1 VFQKYYPPTGSSPG
15 TLAAPPDALETK
27 ITIARYGLDFK
38 ELRPVADVDELT
50 SILEG
55 RDPSERLWV
64 HVEGLKSVETL
75 ARVGQIF
82 RVHPLAL
89 EDAVNVPHRPSIQSF
104 EHQDLIVAWT
114 VRLSAQKLFGQ
125 SEAESATT
133 DESTEVISEDLEG
146 LWCDPDFA
154 QIAIFFGEGYVLTI
168 AERPE
173 RILEPIRERLRA
185 EQSRM
190 RSLGTDYLAYAILDA
205 VVDSYY
211 PVMERLGEHLDELE
225 TIAFVRP
232 RQSLLK
238 EIHSVRRVLLHLRKG
253 IWPLRDALS
262 GWQHN
267 HAGRLS
273 DTVRI
278 YLRDTYDHSVQ
289 LVDVIESYREAVSE
303 LLNTYLS
310 ALAQRTNEVMKT
322 LTMMSSIFIPLTFL
336 AGLYGMNFHF
346 MPELRWKWS
355 YPILLAIMLAVVVIL
370 LRYFRERGWLGG
382 NGD

>member
-1 VFQKYYPPTGSSPG
+1 MFQKTHPPTGSSPG
-15 TLAAPPDALETK
+15 TLAAPPDALET
-27 ITIARYGLDFK
+27 TISLARYGADFI
-38 ELRPVADVDELT
+38 EFRQIADVAEIAAL
-50 SILEG
+50 LEG
-55 RDPSERLWV
+55 PVLSERIWI
-64 HVEGLKSVETL
+64 HVEGLKSTETL
-75 ARVGQIF
+75 AQLGQIF

-104 EHQDLIVAWT
+104 DHHDLIVAWT
-114 VRLSAQKLFGQ
+114 VRLSSQGL
-125 SEAESATT
+125 
-133 DESTEVISEDLEG
+133 DSTEGSSSRSENVGSEENAEEF
-146 LWCDPDFA
+146 WCDPDFA
-154 QIAIFFGEGYVLTI
+154 QIAIFFSEKYVLTI

-173 RILEPIRERLRA
+173 RILDPIRERLRA

-190 RSLGTDYLAYAILDA
+190 RTLGTDYLAYAILDA

-211 PVMERLGEHLDELE
+211 PVMERLGEHLNQLE

-232 RQSLLK
+232 RQSLLQ

-267 HAGRLS
+267 HSGRLS
-273 DTVRI
+273 DTVRV
-278 YLRDTYDHSVQ
+278 YLRDTYDHTVQ

-310 ALAQRTNEVMKT
+310 ALTQRTNEVMKT
-322 LTMMSSIFIPLTFL
+322 LTMMSTIFIPLTFL

-346 MPELRWKWS
+346 MPELRWRWS
-355 YPILLAIMLAVVVIL
+355 YPIVLAVMLLVVVIL
-370 LRYFRERGWLGG
+370 LRYFRQRGWLGG
-382 NGD
+382 NGE

>member
-1 VFQKYYPPTGSSPG
+1 MFQKYYPPTGSSPG
-15 TLAAPPDALETK
+15 TLAAPPDALDTR
-27 ITIARYGLDFK
+27 ITVARYGVGF
-38 ELRPVADVDELT
+38 EEFRPVADPAELA
-50 SILEG
+50 SLLEE

-75 ARVGQIF
+75 VRIGQVF

-114 VRLSAQKLFGQ
+114 VRLSARKLRGELEPD
-125 SEAESATT
+125 SGAPDDSDELDPEEA
-133 DESTEVISEDLEG
+133 EG

-232 RQSLLK
+232 RASLLK
-238 EIHSVRRVLLHLRKG
+238 EIHSVRRALLHLRKG

-278 YLRDTYDHSVQ
+278 YLRDTYDHTVQ

-310 ALAQRTNEVMKT
+310 ALTQRTNEVMKT

-336 AGLYGMNFHF
+336 AGLYGMNFHY
-346 MPELRWKWS
+346 MPELRWRWS
-355 YPILLAIMLAVVVIL
+355 YPILLGIMLLVAVVL

-382 NGD
+382 NGE